1 MVSKHN
7 IINGIVKFIEND
19 MSKVSGAMSS
29 KIIVLFIKNI
39 IKKNENILDAFFDS
53 QFSKFLIIEKDGK
66 YDISPLIDTVK
77 ETINE
82 VGSVSINIPK
92 IPLIL
97 PNGDELKFRI
107 DDINNIYNY
116 ILSDSEK
123 KEENINE

>member
-39 IKKNENILDAFFDS
+39 IKKNENILDAYFDS